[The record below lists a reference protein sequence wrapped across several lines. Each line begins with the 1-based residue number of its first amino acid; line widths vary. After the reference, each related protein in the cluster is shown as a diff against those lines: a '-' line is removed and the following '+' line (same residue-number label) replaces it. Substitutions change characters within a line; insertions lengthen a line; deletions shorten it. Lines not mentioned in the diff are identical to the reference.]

1 VDNPVKTAIGFPNF
15 FTLLT
20 LLFAYFKL
28 SGSDMSW
35 WVVFLPMF
43 VQVGFLMAIGIATL
57 VAATSIRK
65 ALNGVYRPNPTEPEE
80 GEDF

>member
-1 VDNPVKTAIGFPNF
+1 MDNPIKNAINFPSF

-20 LLFAYFKL
+20 LLFAYFKM

-35 WVVFLPMF
+35 WLVFLPMF
-43 VQVGFLMAIGIATL
+43 VQVGFFMAIGVATL

-65 ALNGVYRPNPTEPEE
+65 ALNGVYRPNPTDPEE
-80 GEDF
+80 TEKM